1 MKQMKKVHRQFGHT
15 PKDKFMRFIKDANV
29 WNDSLEKHLDTVIS
43 GCKGCIILKR
53 RPDKP
58 VVSLPMTSTFN
69 EKVAIDLKEVREGDK
84 KKNILHMVDMWSRLT
99 QPYTYMLAQ
108 SPLVRYLQ
116 NL

>member
-1 MKQMKKVHRQFGHT
+1 MKKVHRQFGHT

-29 WNDSLEKHLDTVIS
+29 WNDSLEKHLDTVIR

-58 VVSLPMTSTFN
+58 VISLPMTSTFN

-108 SPLVRYLQ
+108 SALVRYLQ
-116 NL
+116 N